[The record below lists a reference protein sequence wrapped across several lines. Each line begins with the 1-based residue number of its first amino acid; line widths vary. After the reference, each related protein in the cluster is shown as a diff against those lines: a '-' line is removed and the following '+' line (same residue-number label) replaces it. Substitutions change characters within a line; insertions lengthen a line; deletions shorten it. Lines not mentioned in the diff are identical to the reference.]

1 MDNLNEQILDAWIR
15 LTTVI
20 NNDRIVSTMP
30 LNEALICRILMENAD
45 KKITATDL
53 CISMKMQKSQMNRVL
68 NNMEEK
74 GWIKRNRS
82 EEDRRQIWIV
92 PNVER
97 LAPYREQHEK
107 ILKIVDCLIVR
118 IGEEKAAQALEL
130 FHLISEIAKEELS

>member
-1 MDNLNEQILDAWIR
+1 MGNLNEQILDAWIQ

-30 LNEALICRILMENAD
+30 LNEALICRILTENAD
-45 KKITATDL
+45 KRITATDL
-53 CISMKMQKSQMNRVL
+53 CISTKMQKSQMNRVL

-82 EEDRRQIWIV
+82 EKDKRQIFIV
-92 PNVER
+92 PNEEK
-97 LAPYREQHEK
+97 LALYREQHEK

-118 IGEEKAAQALEL
+118 IGTEKAEQALEL
-130 FHLISEIAKEELS
+130 FRLISEIAKEELS